1 VMAITMFL
9 LLVSVP
15 SILSQS
21 VSQSTQAELG
31 QEWVTGVFTQLS
43 PRAGQ
48 MGEAVLNTRVAP
60 VVDGALSALQLGRK
74 AFKFTRISMGQ
85 VKPVITNIRTH
96 PKVPG
101 IDRIVID
108 FDLLYLGDADIQV
121 SILGIS
127 AGVRDV
133 RVEGRARLVIAPTI
147 AELPLVGGIQL
158 FFLTRP
164 NIGFRLQG
172 AASLADKI
180 PAIQEK
186 IIEDLVDDLGKEA
199 IWPNRI
205 TLPLSY
211 SCDPRQVWQPQLRG
225 ILLVK
230 LRSVEGLP
238 RKVGSRLRRL
248 TRQDKPDPYG
258 LVRLGM
264 KEGRTSSG
272 RNTQQ
277 HSWDTWTTF
286 LVEEVEGHLLE
297 IVIMDEDR
305 ASNDEYMGQVKIDL
319 TSALSI
325 RQGNLSV
332 RPPSVTESLVP
343 VPGKRTKYTNTQG
356 QVTVEFIWRPLVSSP
371 SPTTP
376 PPPSSPSLPPNLGPA
391 AVLTVF
397 VYSANNLDWYISSA
411 NRSTAVPQSHQ
422 PSPRVSVSV
431 GSGNSQTGQPVTNTR
446 QAEIKQGF
454 ILELGEDWSRNS
466 LKIEVIDSKGGSSHG
481 SSLWS
486 LSSLVGLPQTRSTV
500 PLSSSNPGQTL
511 TVSLLLSFPAPF
523 Q

>member
-1 VMAITMFL
+1 L
-9 LLVSVP
+9 L
-15 SILSQS
+15 IRFQQS
-21 VSQSTQAELG
+21 
-31 QEWVTGVFTQLS
+31 
-43 PRAGQ
+43 
-48 MGEAVLNTRVAP
+48 
-60 VVDGALSALQLGRK
+60 RK
-74 AFKFTRISMGQ
+74 
-85 VKPVITNIRTH
+85 
-96 PKVPG
+96 
-101 IDRIVID
+101 
-108 FDLLYLGDADIQV
+108 
-121 SILGIS
+121 
-127 AGVRDV
+127 
-133 RVEGRARLVIAPTI
+133 
-147 AELPLVGGIQL
+147 
-158 FFLTRP
+158 
-164 NIGFRLQG
+164 
-172 AASLADKI
+172 
-180 PAIQEK
+180 K
-186 IIEDLVDDLGKEA
+186 IIEDLLDDLGKEA

-211 SCDPRQVWQPQLRG
+211 SCDPRQVWQPQVRG

-238 RKVGSRLRRL
+238 RKDGSRLRRL

-264 KEGRTSSG
+264 KEGRTSTG

-286 LVEEVEGHLLE
+286 LVEEVEGHLVE

-319 TSALSI
+319 TSALSL

-332 RPPSVTESLVP
+332 RPQSVTESLSP

-356 QVTVEFIWRPLVSSP
+356 QVTVELVWRPLVSSP
-371 SPTTP
+371 PPTT
-376 PPPSSPSLPPNLGPA
+376 PPPSSPSLPSLGPA

-397 VYSANNLDWYISSA
+397 VYSANNLDWYISPD

-431 GSGNSQTGQPVTNTR
+431 GSGNSQTGQPSTNTR
-446 QAEIKQGF
+446 QADIKQGF

-466 LKIEVIDSKGGSSHG
+466 LKIEVIDTKGGSSLG

-486 LSSLVGLPQTRSTV
+486 LPSLVGLPQIRSTV
-500 PLSSSNPGQTL
+500 PLSSSQPGQTL